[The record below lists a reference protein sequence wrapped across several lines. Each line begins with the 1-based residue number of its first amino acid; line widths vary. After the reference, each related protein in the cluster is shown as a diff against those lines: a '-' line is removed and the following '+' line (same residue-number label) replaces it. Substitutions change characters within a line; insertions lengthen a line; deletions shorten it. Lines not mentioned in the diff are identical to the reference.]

1 MAFRPS
7 HRQLEYV
14 IALSELGHFGRAA
27 ARCHVSQP
35 TLSVQ
40 IGLLEKQLGST
51 LFERTTSGAAPTPV
65 GREIVQRG
73 KAVLAALDDIVAIAE
88 QDAARLGGLFR
99 IGTVPSFGPYF
110 LPALLRLTHRKYPEL
125 KTYIREDRPVDI
137 ERAVADGT
145 LDCGIGP
152 EPHADTL
159 AFRAVGTERLLIG
172 LPAEHPLACR
182 EALTFADLRGE
193 KFFSLGAGHRL
204 AEILASLA
212 LRTGAE
218 VVSDYEGTSL
228 DAIRQMV
235 SVGMGCSIFPELY
248 ARSEF
253 RADDDVVLKS
263 LEGWSAERA
272 VGMFWRDGSGRIR
285 QYEKLATEA
294 EIAAAALGIASH

>member
-14 IALSELGHFGRAA
+14 VALSAFGHFGRAA

-40 IGLLEKQLGST
+40 IALLEKQLGAT
-51 LFERTTSGAAPTPV
+51 LFERTTSGAAPTPI
-65 GREIVQRG
+65 GREVVQRA
-73 KAVLAALDDIVAIAE
+73 KAVLASLDDIVAIAD
-88 QDAARLGGLFR
+88 QDTVRLGGLVR

-110 LPALLRLTHRKYPEL
+110 LPALLRLAHRKYPEL
-125 KTYIREDRPVDI
+125 KIYIREDRPVDI

-152 EPHADTL
+152 EPHADAL
-159 AFRAVGTERLLIG
+159 AFRRVGTEQLTIG

-182 EALTFADLRGE
+182 ETLTFADLRGE
-193 KFFSLGAGHRL
+193 TFLSLGAGHRL
-204 AEILASLA
+204 AETMADLA

-235 SVGMGCSIFPELY
+235 SVGLGCSIFPELY

-253 RADDDVVLKS
+253 RADDDVVLKT
-263 LEGWSAERA
+263 LDGWSGERA
-272 VGMFWRDGSGRIR
+272 VGMFWRENSGRVR
-285 QYEKLATEA
+285 HYEKLATEA
-294 EIAAAALGIASH
+294 EIAAAGLGIAPH